1 MPIYQYYCNK
11 CEKEF
16 ELKRLMADIDKP
28 APCPKC
34 KQKGTRL
41 VTAFSSMVGLHL
53 KTPAKAVFRKAP
65 IQKKPKSNKS
75 TVQAKKSVK
84 KKK

>member
-16 ELKRLMADIDKP
+16 ELKRIMADIDKP
-28 APCPKC
+28 ALCPKC
-34 KQKGTRL
+34 KTKGTRL

-53 KTPAKAVFRKAP
+53 KTPSKTVFRKTATKTSKA
-65 IQKKPKSNKS
+65 IKSSRATQNQTRGKK
-75 TVQAKKSVK
+75 
-84 KKK
+84 

>member
-16 ELKRLMADIDKP
+16 ELKRLMVDIDKP
-28 APCPKC
+28 ALCPKC
-34 KQKGTRL
+34 KKSGTRL

-53 KTPAKAVFRKAP
+53 KTPSKVVLREPTGKAKRAAGT
-65 IQKKPKSNKS
+65 QKKAMP
-75 TVQAKKSVK
+75 KKSGK
-84 KKK
+84 K